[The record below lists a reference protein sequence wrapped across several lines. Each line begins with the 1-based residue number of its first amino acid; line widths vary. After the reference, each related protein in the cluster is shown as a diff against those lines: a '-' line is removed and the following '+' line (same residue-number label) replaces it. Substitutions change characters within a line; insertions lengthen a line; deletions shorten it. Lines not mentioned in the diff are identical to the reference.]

1 MAVSNDKRDNSD
13 KPGSGEAGGSR
24 GGEGASSLDGAGPV
38 ADSVSGSVAI
48 ADPDGASAT
57 AATEDMLARFRD
69 GHQEAFA
76 AIVSEYEDRLVR
88 FFYRLCWDR
97 DRAEDFT
104 QDLFL
109 KLLRGARRYQPQ
121 GRLSTFLFRVATNL
135 WIDFYRSSKPK
146 GRLYSLDQVMMTG
159 EPVIKTDREISGP
172 ADGLFEAE
180 EKEQLRAAVTQLT
193 EPHRLVLELAI
204 YQEMPYAQ
212 ISRVLEIPVGT
223 VKSRMHNCVRAL
235 RSHMAQAEEATAD
248 RASATF
254 PGRQFPGSGLRAGGF
269 AG

>member
-1 MAVSNDKRDNSD
+1 MSPLDPSAPMAVPSDERDTL
-13 KPGSGEAGGSR
+13 KEPETRTQAGAAA
-24 GGEGASSLDGAGPV
+24 ASEDLDGAQ
-38 ADSVSGSVAI
+38 
-48 ADPDGASAT
+48 AT
-57 AATEDMLARFRD
+57 ADTQDLLARFRD
-69 GHQEAFA
+69 GDQEAFT
-76 AIVSEYEDRLVR
+76 AIVGDYEARLVR

-104 QDLFL
+104 QDLFS
-109 KLLRGARRYQPQ
+109 KLLRGARRYQAQ

-146 GRLYSLDQVMMTG
+146 GRLYSLDQVMLTG
-159 EPVIKTDREISGP
+159 EPDIKTDKVAATP
-172 ADGLFEAE
+172 QDGVLLEE
-180 EKEQLRAAVTQLT
+180 EKQQLRGAILQLT

-212 ISRVLEIPVGT
+212 ISKVLDIPVGT

-235 RSHMAQAEEATAD
+235 RACMAEHEEAAAD
-248 RASATF
+248 RASASF
-254 PGRQFPGSGLRAGGF
+254 PQPRAGGS